1 MSERM
6 AQCVACESKG
16 LECDNG
22 AQCAN
27 CLDHGVPCMRGNCQ
41 EESGEKAQ
49 EEAEDAATVSDVP
62 EFLGV
67 TALADPVS
75 VAPVQGRKTKP
86 RRRGGQRNRQEGRG
100 GGKGCDSGGVGKAVS
115 ELVS

>member
-1 MSERM
+1 MGERM

-16 LECDNG
+16 LGCDNG
-22 AQCAN
+22 AQCAS
-27 CLDHGVPCMRGNCQ
+27 CLDRGVPCMRGNCQ

-62 EFLGV
+62 ELPDV

-75 VAPVQGRKTKP
+75 VAPVSIAPVQGRKTKP
-86 RRRGGQRNRQEGRG
+86 RRRGGQRNRCRKLEEAGRG
-100 GGKGCDSGGVGKAVS
+100 AIPA
-115 ELVS
+115 E